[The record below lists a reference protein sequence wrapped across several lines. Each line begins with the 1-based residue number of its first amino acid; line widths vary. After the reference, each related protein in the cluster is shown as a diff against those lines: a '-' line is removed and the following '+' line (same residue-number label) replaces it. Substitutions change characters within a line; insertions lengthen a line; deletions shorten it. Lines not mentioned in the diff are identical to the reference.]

1 MVHDPLADE
10 GPLHALLVDPGE
22 ASGKFLAR
30 TLDRFG
36 LRIHRAY
43 DGTSALRMAG
53 EIRFDVVL
61 TTYVLPD
68 DDGISLAAKLRPW
81 LKEAAPVVMVTSE
94 NDQALLERAFRNGV
108 TDVFTRD
115 DLAQLENFLNYFLAH
130 RTDMLAGASLLLVE
144 DSPLQQRSLQ
154 VILERRRYRVETV
167 GSVAAAR
174 AAMTQNEYEL
184 FVIDLVLADGESGL
198 SLIRQLR
205 RRPEDFVLNP
215 IIVLTGF
222 HDTARKNELYRL
234 GVNDYVVKPPHDVEL
249 LARVH
254 NLVLMRRLYLQAR
267 ERERLL
273 QVMAVTDKLTGIPN
287 RHAYEDVARRYFE
300 RAKRD
305 GKPLTLLVVDIDRF
319 KRINDTFGHAYGD
332 KILIEVAQRIAKSVR
347 ASDFLARFG
356 GEEFVVLL
364 PNCDLAHAAKKAER
378 IRRDIEQHVRDKTG
392 ESVTVSIGVA
402 ELAPQKETFDEGFAR
417 ADAALYAAKVQGR
430 NRVAVAAPATH

>member
-1 MVHDPLADE
+1 
-10 GPLHALLVDPGE
+10 
-22 ASGKFLAR
+22 
-30 TLDRFG
+30 
-36 LRIHRAY
+36 
-43 DGTSALRMAG
+43 MAG

-154 VILERRRYRVETV
+154 AILERRRYRVETV

-273 QVMAVTDKLTGIPN
+273 QVMAVTDKL
-287 RHAYEDVARRYFE
+287 
-300 RAKRD
+300 
-305 GKPLTLLVVDIDRF
+305 RF
-319 KRINDTFGHAYGD
+319 WSSI
-332 KILIEVAQRIAKSVR
+332 S
-347 ASDFLARFG
+347 
-356 GEEFVVLL
+356 
-364 PNCDLAHAAKKAER
+364 
-378 IRRDIEQHVRDKTG
+378 
-392 ESVTVSIGVA
+392 TVSSGSTIPSDM
-402 ELAPQKETFDEGFAR
+402 LT
-417 ADAALYAAKVQGR
+417 
-430 NRVAVAAPATH
+430 ATRSLLR

>member
-154 VILERRRYRVETV
+154 AILERRRYRVETV

-305 GKPLTLLVVDIDRF
+305 GKPLPLLVVDIDRF

-417 ADAALYAAKVQGR
+417 ADVALYAAKVQGR